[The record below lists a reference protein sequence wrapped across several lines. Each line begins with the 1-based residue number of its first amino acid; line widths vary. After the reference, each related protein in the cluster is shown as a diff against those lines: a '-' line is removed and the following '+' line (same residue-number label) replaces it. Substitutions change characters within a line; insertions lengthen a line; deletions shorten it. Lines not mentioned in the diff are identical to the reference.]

1 MTVGK
6 KPSDAESYVDAHD
19 NLVELLEALARVSNR
34 GARYYSSHDFA
45 AEYASACAALR
56 DDFPGDAR
64 GDSDDR
70 ASTTSSSAPSDMARS
85 LSMPAF
91 GQAAN
96 QPRRRPVARKNSWP
110 GGTTFE
116 WQLAHV
122 T

>member
-1 MTVGK
+1 M
-6 KPSDAESYVDAHD
+6 
-19 NLVELLEALARVSNR
+19 SNR

-96 QPRRRPVARKNSWP
+96 QPRRRPVARKNSWLSFQDAFQVAP
-110 GGTTFE
+110 QEAESAPIIEEGDEENDDAAMFF
-116 WQLAHV
+116 
-122 T
+122 